1 MGLGNPRLGQA
12 TTLTNR
18 MAEAVVAQA
27 EPRLRQVI
35 SEERNRWADAIM
47 VGLPYAGIS
56 LATSL
61 ATTYFLPP
69 GETAWKVGGYGVSL
83 VTLLY
88 GVWDAVD
95 SLKEPTQP
103 EPRDEKTG
111 IVQDVIS
118 TFVDPAS
125 SQLAQDIVEKA
136 MPRVEKIVEEESQRA
151 TDAAHAIIP
160 WLGVTALAFLGTAYL
175 VPATMPPAKMAGY
188 GMAAASTLVG
198 LYQGT
203 EATR

>member
-1 MGLGNPRLGQA
+1 MSLANSRLGQP
-12 TTLTNR
+12 TTLTSR
-18 MAEAVVAQA
+18 MAAAVVAQA

-56 LATSL
+56 LATCL
-61 ATTYFLPP
+61 ATTYFLPS
-69 GETAWKVGGYGVSL
+69 GEMVWKVGGYGVSL

-88 GVWDAVD
+88 GVWDAAD

-103 EPRDEKTG
+103 EPPDEKKG

-125 SQLAQDIVEKA
+125 SKLAQDIVEEA
-136 MPRVEKIVEEESQRA
+136 MPRVEKIVEEETQRA
-151 TDAAHAIIP
+151 TEAARAIIP
-160 WLGVTALAFLGTAYL
+160 WLGVTALAFLGTAYF
-175 VPATMPPAKMAGY
+175 VPATMPTAKMAGY
-188 GMAAASTLVG
+188 GMAAASTLIG